1 VGTHC
6 DPSGA
11 IKNTTLTPY
20 GCFLDRPGFFDAR
33 FFNMSRR
40 EAAQTDPTQRLIL
53 LSAYEALE
61 MAGYSQEATL
71 PNGRIGTF
79 FGQTTDDWREHN
91 SSQNI
96 DLYYVSG
103 GLRPF
108 GPGRLNY
115 YFKWEGPSYSLDAA
129 CSSSSVSVEMACN
142 ALLTRDCDTALAGG
156 GNIMTGS
163 DMFAGLSRGS
173 FLSPTGSCKTFDD
186 GADGYCRG
194 EGVGTVV
201 LRRLEDAVANHDNIL
216 GVIKGIATNHSAHA
230 VSITHP
236 HSGAQQRLY
245 RRVLQKASMNSEEVD
260 YIEMHGTGT
269 VAGDTTEVDSVS
281 KVFGRA
287 PKNDYPLYIGSV
299 KPNVGHGEAVS
310 SPLAFTTPNNLTL

>member
-1 VGTHC
+1 
-6 DPSGA
+6 
-11 IKNTTLTPY
+11 
-20 GCFLDRPGFFDAR
+20 
-33 FFNMSRR
+33 MSRR

-71 PNGRIGTF
+71 RNGRIGTF

-163 DMFAGLSRGS
+163 DMFAGLSRGG
-173 FLSPTGSCKTFDD
+173 FLSRTGSCKTFDD

-230 VSITHP
+230 ISITHP

-245 RRVLQKASMNSEEVD
+245 RHVLQKASMNSEEVD

-269 VAGDTTEVDSVS
+269 VAGDTTEVDSIS

-287 PKNDYPLYIGSV
+287 PKNHYPLYIGSV
-299 KPNVGHGEAVS
+299 KPNVGHGEAVG

>member
-1 VGTHC
+1 
-6 DPSGA
+6 
-11 IKNTTLTPY
+11 
-20 GCFLDRPGFFDAR
+20 
-33 FFNMSRR
+33 
-40 EAAQTDPTQRLIL
+40 
-53 LSAYEALE
+53 

-245 RRVLQKASMNSEEVD
+245 RRVLQKASMNSEQVD

-287 PKNDYPLYIGSV
+287 PKDDYPLYIGSV

>member
-1 VGTHC
+1 MDTHC

-11 IKNTTLTPY
+11 VRNTTLTPY
-20 GCFLDRPGFFDAR
+20 GCFLDRPGLFDAR
-33 FFNMSRR
+33 LFNMSPR

-53 LSAYEALE
+53 LTAYEALE

-71 PNGRIGTF
+71 SNGRIGTF
-79 FGQTTDDWREHN
+79 FGQTTDDYREHN
-91 SSQNI
+91 ISQNI
-96 DLYYVSG
+96 DLYYLSG

-115 YFKWEGPSYSLDAA
+115 HFKWEGPSYSLDAA

-142 ALLTRDCDTALAGG
+142 ALLSRDCDTALAGG
-156 GNIMTGS
+156 GNILTGS
-163 DMFAGLSRGS
+163 DMYAGLSRGG

-216 GVIKGIATNHSAHA
+216 GVIKGVATNHSAHA

-245 RRVLQKASMNSEEVD
+245 KRVLQRANMDPEDID

-269 VAGDTTEVDSVS
+269 TAGDTTEVDSTS
-281 KVFGRA
+281 KIFGQAR
-287 PKNDYPLYIGSV
+287 KKDHPLYIGSV
-299 KPNVGHGEAVS
+299 KPNVGHGEAVR
-310 SPLAFTTPNNLTL
+310 